1 MSGLVLD
8 NSSEDSSLSGKNE
21 KNKYAVRTLKTT
33 ITEKLRTDFLR
44 VSKSLIAIDKPKPK
58 IGPIRGEISIAP
70 ITTGIEL
77 AFKPTDATNIEQIRI
92 QAFGPLIDIS
102 AFIEF
107 IVWSLSAS
115 FLKSRTS
122 LKKEIKE
129 LNKPFALLEIEGSN
143 FSFDILSS
151 EKLNLFSKI

>member
-1 MSGLVLD
+1 
-8 NSSEDSSLSGKNE
+8 
-21 KNKYAVRTLKTT
+21 
-33 ITEKLRTDFLR
+33 
-44 VSKSLIAIDKPKPK
+44 
-58 IGPIRGEISIAP
+58 
-70 ITTGIEL
+70 
-77 AFKPTDATNIEQIRI
+77 
-92 QAFGPLIDIS
+92 LIDIS
-102 AFIEF
+102 DFIEF

>member
-1 MSGLVLD
+1 MD
-8 NSSEDSSLSGKNE
+8 M
-21 KNKYAVRTLKTT
+21 
-33 ITEKLRTDFLR
+33 
-44 VSKSLIAIDKPKPK
+44 
-58 IGPIRGEISIAP
+58 
-70 ITTGIEL
+70 
-77 AFKPTDATNIEQIRI
+77 
-92 QAFGPLIDIS
+92 S

-129 LNKPFALLEIEGSN
+129 LNKPLALLEIEGSN
-143 FSFDILSS
+143 FSFDVLSS